1 LVLILVN
8 QIKSKI
14 GSDLQKWNQFCLL
27 RKWDPELGSWF
38 FLGVQLELELKYT
51 SLKGKKKL
59 ELLVNQILLINC
71 WFHSE
76 LVSMRLE
83 CGLIFRIRI
92 LLKNQT
98 QNQILDSIYM
108 QNENQDSSNL
118 ILKNWNWG
126 FFIKLKN
133 QPTLGQTSNSLNFKL
148 LRIYFILPWGV

>member
-1 LVLILVN
+1 ME
-8 QIKSKI
+8 SKI
-14 GSDLQKWNQFCLL
+14 ESDLQKWNRFFLL

-38 FLGVQLELELKYT
+38 FLGVELELKLKYK
-51 SLKGKKKL
+51 SLKEREKKL
-59 ELLVNQILLINC
+59 ELLVNQMLLINC
-71 WFHSE
+71 WFHSK
-76 LVSMRLE
+76 LVSIGLE

-118 ILKNWNWG
+118 FLKNWNWG

-133 QPTLGQTSNSLNFKL
+133 QPTLGQTSNSSNFKL